1 MKKVLFLLL
10 FLAASFS
17 FSQSLNDYKYAIV
30 PSKFEF
36 IKEKDQYRLNTLT
49 KLLMEKYGFITYFDT
64 DILPNEAVE
73 NNCNKVY
80 VDVKSN
86 GNLFVTKL
94 TVVLKDC
101 KNAVVFTSVEGRSR
115 EKELQVAYNQ
125 ALREA
130 FTSFEKLDYKY
141 SGKSNVNNNV
151 NNNVNVNVNNNSNSN
166 NNVNNNSNNNVKSNV
181 KVPILNQN
189 LFAKPLG
196 ANLFQLLT
204 NDTGIPNLVLTIA
217 KTNNPSIFIVEE
229 AMRQGVVY
237 KNNNEWIFDYYEN
250 EKLISEKLNIVN
262 FN

>member
-10 FLAASFS
+10 FLLTSLS

-64 DILPNEAVE
+64 DILPNEVVE

-101 KNAVVFTSVEGRSR
+101 KNAVVYTSVEGRSR
-115 EKELQVAYNQ
+115 EKELQVAYTQ

-141 SGKSNVNNNV
+141 SGKSNVNSNV
-151 NNNVNVNVNNNSNSN
+151 NNNNNS
-166 NNVNNNSNNNVKSNV
+166 NSNNNVKSNV

-196 ANLFQLLT
+196 ENLFQLLT
-204 NDTGIPNLVLTIA
+204 NDTDIPNLVLTIA

>member
-10 FLAASFS
+10 FLATSLS

-64 DILPNEAVE
+64 DILPNEVVE

-141 SGKSNVNNNV
+141 SGKSND
-151 NNNVNVNVNNNSNSN
+151 NSNSSVNSIN
-166 NNVNNNSNNNVKSNV
+166 NNNNNNNNNSNNNSNV

>member
-1 MKKVLFLLL
+1 MKKALFLIL
-10 FLAASFS
+10 FLATSLG

-36 IKEKDQYRLNTLT
+36 LKEKDQFRLNTLT
-49 KLLMEKYGFITYFDT
+49 KLLMEKYGFITYYDS
-64 DILPNEAVE
+64 DVLPNEVVE
-73 NNCNKVY
+73 SNCNKVY

-101 KNAVVFTSVEGRSR
+101 KNAVVYTSTEGRSR

-130 FTSFEKLDYKY
+130 FSSFDKLEYKY
-141 SGKSNVNNNV
+141 SGNSNVNSKSNVNE
-151 NNNVNVNVNNNSNSN
+151 NSNG
-166 NNVNNNSNNNVKSNV
+166 KS
-181 KVPILNQN
+181 PLLNQM

-196 ANLFQLLT
+196 TNLIQLLT
-204 NDTGIPNLVLTIA
+204 NDTDIPNLVLTIS

>member
-1 MKKVLFLLL
+1 MKKVLFLIL
-10 FLAASFS
+10 FLTTSLG

-36 IKEKDQYRLNTLT
+36 LKEKDQFRLNTLT
-49 KLLMEKYGFITYFDT
+49 KLLMEKYGFIIYYDS
-64 DILPNEAVE
+64 DVLPNEVVE
-73 NNCNKVY
+73 SNCNKVY

-94 TVVLKDC
+94 KVVLKDC
-101 KNAVVFTSVEGRSR
+101 KNAVVYTSIEGRSR

-130 FTSFEKLDYKY
+130 FSSFDKLEYKY
-141 SGKSNVNNNV
+141 SGNSNVNNNF
-151 NNNVNVNVNNNSNSN
+151 NS
-166 NNVNNNSNNNVKSNV
+166 KSNV
-181 KVPILNQN
+181 NENSISKSPLLNQM

-196 ANLFQLLT
+196 PNLIQLLT
-204 NDTGIPNLVLTIA
+204 NDTDIPNLVLTIS
-217 KTNNPSIFIVEE
+217 KTNNPSIFIVDE

>member
-10 FLAASFS
+10 FLLTSLS

-64 DILPNEAVE
+64 DILPNEVVE

-101 KNAVVFTSVEGRSR
+101 KNTVVFTSVEGRSR

-141 SGKSNVNNNV
+141 SGKSNVKSNV
-151 NNNVNVNVNNNSNSN
+151 NSNVNNNSNSN
-166 NNVNNNSNNNVKSNV
+166 SNNNNNNNNNNNVKSNV

-196 ANLFQLLT
+196 ENLFQLLT
-204 NDTGIPNLVLTIA
+204 NDTDIPNLVLTIA
-217 KTNNPSIFIVEE
+217 KTNNSSIFIVEE

>member
-1 MKKVLFLLL
+1 MKKVLYILL
-10 FLAASFS
+10 FFVTSIS
-17 FSQSLNDYKYAIV
+17 YSQSLNDYKYAIV
-30 PSKFEF
+30 PSKFDF
-36 IKEKDQYRLNTLT
+36 LKEKDQYRLNTLT
-49 KLLMEKYGFITYFDT
+49 KLLMEKYGFIAYFDN
-64 DILPNEAVE
+64 DILPSEVAE
-73 NNCNKVY
+73 SDCKKVF

-101 KNAVVFTSVEGRSR
+101 KNAEVFTSVEGKSR
-115 EKELQVAYNQ
+115 EKELKVAYNQ

-130 FTSFEKLDYKY
+130 FSSFDKLEYKY
-141 SGKSNVNNNV
+141 SGNDNRISNVNND
-151 NNNVNVNVNNNSNSN
+151 
-166 NNVNNNSNNNVKSNV
+166 V
-181 KVPILNQN
+181 KVPIVNQK

-196 ANLFQLLT
+196 ENLFQLLT
-204 NDTGIPNLVLTIA
+204 NDTDIPNLVLTIA

-229 AMRQGVVY
+229 AMRSGVVY

>member
-1 MKKVLFLLL
+1 MKIALFLIL
-10 FLAASFS
+10 FLTTSLG

-36 IKEKDQYRLNTLT
+36 LKEKDQFRLNTLT
-49 KLLMEKYGFITYFDT
+49 KLLMEKYGFITYYDS
-64 DILPNEAVE
+64 DVLPNEVVE
-73 NNCNKVY
+73 SNCNKVY

-101 KNAVVFTSVEGRSR
+101 KNAVVYTSIEGRSR

-130 FTSFEKLDYKY
+130 FSSFDKLEYKY
-141 SGKSNVNNNV
+141 SGNSNVNSKSNVNE
-151 NNNVNVNVNNNSNSN
+151 NSNS
-166 NNVNNNSNNNVKSNV
+166 KS
-181 KVPILNQN
+181 PLLNQM

-196 ANLFQLLT
+196 PNLIQLLT
-204 NDTGIPNLVLTIA
+204 NDTDIPNLVLTIS

>member
-10 FLAASFS
+10 FLATSLS

-64 DILPNEAVE
+64 DILPNEVVE

-80 VDVKSN
+80 VDVTSN

-101 KNAVVFTSVEGRSR
+101 KNAVVFTSIEGRSR

-130 FTSFEKLDYKY
+130 FSSFEKLDYKY
-141 SGKSNVNNNV
+141 SGKSNVNSNS
-151 NNNVNVNVNNNSNSN
+151 NVNVNSSVNSINNN
-166 NNVNNNSNNNVKSNV
+166 NV

-204 NDTGIPNLVLTIA
+204 NDTDIPNLVLTIA

-229 AMRQGVVY
+229 AMRSGVVY

-250 EKLISEKLNIVN
+250 EKFVSEKLNIVN
-262 FN
+262 L

>member
-10 FLAASFS
+10 FLATSLS

-64 DILPNEAVE
+64 DILPNEVVE

-101 KNAVVFTSVEGRSR
+101 KNAVVFTSFEGRSR

-130 FTSFEKLDYKY
+130 FSSFEKLDYKY
-141 SGKSNVNNNV
+141 SGNSNVNSNV
-151 NNNVNVNVNNNSNSN
+151 NSSVNN
-166 NNVNNNSNNNVKSNV
+166 NNNSNNNSNV

>member
-1 MKKVLFLLL
+1 MKIALFLIL
-10 FLAASFS
+10 FLTTSLG

-36 IKEKDQYRLNTLT
+36 LKEKDQFRLNTLT
-49 KLLMEKYGFITYFDT
+49 KLLMEKYGFITYYDS
-64 DILPNEAVE
+64 DVLPNEVVE
-73 NNCNKVY
+73 SNCNKVY

-101 KNAVVFTSVEGRSR
+101 KNAVVYTSIEGRSR

-130 FTSFEKLDYKY
+130 FSSFDKLEYKY
-141 SGKSNVNNNV
+141 SGNSNVNSKSNVNE
-151 NNNVNVNVNNNSNSN
+151 NSII
-166 NNVNNNSNNNVKSNV
+166 KS
-181 KVPILNQN
+181 PLLNQM

-196 ANLFQLLT
+196 PNLIQLLT
-204 NDTGIPNLVLTIA
+204 NDTDIPNLVLTIS